1 MTRRK
6 AITQVVSK
14 RNYNLDD
21 RDTIITLLLKR
32 HCNFEEATDY
42 LLSAVPERLKDDM
55 LGELASWETR
65 RKREP

>member
-1 MTRRK
+1 MVRRK
-6 AITQVVSK
+6 GIKEVISK

-42 LLSAVPERLKDDM
+42 LLSAIPERLKDDM
-55 LGELASWETR
+55 LGELVTWESR
-65 RKREP
+65 WKK